1 MNFKVG
7 KLMSAK
13 AWKPNGEKCPLTN
26 VKDGNGVWVS
36 YYDDGTEDIRWNYKD
51 GKRVRD

>member
-26 VKDGNGVWVS
+26 VKDGNGVWVL
-36 YYDDGTEDIRWNYKD
+36 YKEDGTEFLRFTYKD
-51 GKRVRD
+51 GEPVED